1 MLGDTAMKKN
11 LEDAK
16 SQLNKPDES
25 PNINRGFELMLR
37 HRSRREE
44 TRPKTFGLVF
54 SKVLSLLNREIH
66 FNFELNLGII
76 KKK

>member
-1 MLGDTAMKKN
+1 MLGDTAMTKN

-44 TRPKTFGLVF
+44 PRPKTFGLVF

-66 FNFELNLGII
+66 FNFEINLGII